1 MRKVDL
7 AEQNKRWL
15 EQLHENGYRLTDA
28 RRAVIDVVANTD
40 RVLKPIEVYEIAKD
54 IYPRLGLV
62 TVYRTLEKL
71 EELGLI
77 LRVHQPVDCQAFV
90 PAWEGHKHLLL
101 CTQCGRF
108 EYFEGEN
115 LELFFRGIGQ
125 ETGYTIQ
132 DHWMQLFGI
141 CTACAERSD

>member
-1 MRKVDL
+1 M
-7 AEQNKRWL
+7 AEQNKRWFD
-15 EQLHENGYRLTDA
+15 QLHENGYRLTDA
-28 RRAVIDVVANTD
+28 RRAVIDVVANTG
-40 RVLKPIEVYEIAKD
+40 RVLKPIEVYEIAKEV
-54 IYPRLGLV
+54 YPRLGLV

-115 LELFFRGIGQ
+115 LEMFFKGIGQ

-132 DHWMQLFGI
+132 DHWMQLFGV
-141 CTACAERSD
+141 CAACAERGS

>member
-1 MRKVDL
+1 L
-7 AEQNKRWL
+7 TGQNEKWQNL
-15 EQLHENGYRLTDA
+15 LHENGYRLTDA
-28 RRAVIDVVANTD
+28 RRAVIEVVANTD
-40 RVLKPIEVYEIAKD
+40 RVLKPIEVYEIAKET
-54 IYPRLGLV
+54 YPRLGLV

-101 CTQCGRF
+101 CTRCGRF

-115 LELFFRGIGQ
+115 LETFFKGIGQ

-141 CTACAERSD
+141 CAACAQDGEK

>member
-1 MRKVDL
+1 ML
-7 AEQNKRWL
+7 A
-15 EQLHENGYRLTDA
+15 ENGYRLTDA
-28 RRAVIDVVANTD
+28 RRAVIDVVTNTD
-40 RVLKPIEVYEIAKD
+40 HVLKPIEVYEIARE

-71 EELGLI
+71 EELNLI

-101 CTQCGRF
+101 CTRCGRY

-115 LELFFRGIGQ
+115 LEEFFKGIGKK
-125 ETGYTIQ
+125 TGYVIE

-141 CTACAERSD
+141 CAACAREGNQEDYPA